1 MFVPLVV
8 AIAIAPPRVLPPAP
22 ARPALRTQLFAPLD
36 PALARLLGD
45 TSVRTA
51 WVLPLTRLRGV
62 VLSPPLR

>member
-8 AIAIAPPRVLPPAP
+8 ALAVAPPRVLPPT
-22 ARPALRTQLFAPLD
+22 PALPAVRTQLFTPLD

-51 WVLPLTRLRGV
+51 WVLPLARLRGV
-62 VLSPPLR
+62 VLLPLR